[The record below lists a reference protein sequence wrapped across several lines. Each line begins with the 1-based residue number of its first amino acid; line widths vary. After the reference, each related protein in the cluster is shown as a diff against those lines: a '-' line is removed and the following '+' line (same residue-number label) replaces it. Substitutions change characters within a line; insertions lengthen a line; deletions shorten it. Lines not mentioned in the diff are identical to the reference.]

1 MAHENN
7 THMEGEPKTVQMGNP
22 EFCWNCVV
30 SINPRKNV
38 LMIDLSYYVFYRY
51 YSTYNWLKKYQKS
64 EVTKDEIL
72 KEPLFLEK
80 YSKIF
85 ERTLCDIVKQSNV
98 TWTNV
103 FLVKDC
109 MRENIWRNDHYKNYK
124 ATRDERLDTFNKDI
138 FWITYNE
145 LIPKLKNKYNF
156 QVISHDRLEADD
168 VIAIMKTEL
177 RMCYPDI
184 DITIITNDND
194 YIQLVDS
201 KTVIRNL
208 QGKEIIQRVSMEP
221 ALYLKTKI
229 IMGDKS
235 DNIPCIMKKV
245 GPKTAEKLAVDDENF
260 EKFCVKNSEAR
271 KQYELNKLLIDLSC
285 IPDEFRNAFKSRLV
299 YL

>member
-1 MAHENN
+1 MMINMAHDNI
-7 THMEGEPKTVQMGNP
+7 HDQMGNT
-22 EFCWNCVV
+22 EFCWNCIV

-72 KEPLFLEK
+72 KEPLFVEK

-85 ERTLCDIVKQSNV
+85 ERTLCDIVKQNDIV
-98 TWTNV
+98 WTNV

-109 MRENIWRNDHYKNYK
+109 MRENIWRNEYYKSYK

-145 LIPKLKNKYNF
+145 LIPKLKSKYNF
-156 QVISHDRLEADD
+156 QVISHDHLEADD
-168 VIAIMKTEL
+168 VIAIMKDDL
-177 RMCYPDI
+177 RSSYPDI
-184 DITIITNDND
+184 NITIITNDND

-201 KTVIRNL
+201 KTTIKNL
-208 QGKEIIQRVSMEP
+208 QGKEIIQRVSMTP
-221 ALYLKTKI
+221 QLYLRTKI

-245 GPKTAEKLAVDDENF
+245 GPKTAEKLAMDEENL
-260 EKFCVKNSEAR
+260 EKFCQKNPEAR
-271 KQYELNKLLIDLSC
+271 VQYEANKLLIDLKC
-285 IPDEFRNAFKSRLV
+285 IPCDLRDAFKSRIMYKYV
-299 YL
+299 

>member
-7 THMEGEPKTVQMGNP
+7 SHGNT

-51 YSTYNWLKKYQKS
+51 YSTYNWLKKYQKLDVS
-64 EVTKDEIL
+64 RDEIL
-72 KEPLFLEK
+72 KEPLFIEK

-85 ERTLCDIVKQSNV
+85 ERTLCDIVKQYDI

-109 MRENIWRNDHYKNYK
+109 MRENIWRYDHYKNYK
-124 ATRDERLDTFNKDI
+124 ASRDDRLDTFNKDI

-145 LIPKLKNKYNF
+145 LIPKLKIKYNL

-168 VIAIMKTEL
+168 VIAIMKVEL
-177 RMCYPDI
+177 RNLYPDI

-201 KTVIRNL
+201 KTIIRNL
-208 QGKEIIQRVSMEP
+208 QGKEIIQRVAMSP
-221 ALYLKTKI
+221 QLYLKTKI

-260 EKFCVKNSEAR
+260 SKFCQKNPDAR
-271 KQYELNKLLIDLSC
+271 VQYEANKLLIDLSC
-285 IPDEFRNAFKSRLV
+285 IPDHFRNAFKSRIV
-299 YL
+299 YQE